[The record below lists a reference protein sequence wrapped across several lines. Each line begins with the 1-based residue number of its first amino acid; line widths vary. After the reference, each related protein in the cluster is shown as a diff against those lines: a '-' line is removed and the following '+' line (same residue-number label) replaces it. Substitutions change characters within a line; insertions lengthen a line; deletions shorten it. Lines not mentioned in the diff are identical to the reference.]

1 MCMESKVNIKT
12 DIKVEAP
19 CLLVYIAKSGEV
31 KIMQVLDFA
40 LRENLWGM
48 KCGNIFVALK
58 NSGFNDWVQAMQNA
72 PSVPPASGWK
82 ITLAPVDS
90 LSECFVANAQFQKGL
105 EFLHVHAVEAEDWL
119 KGWYWSG
126 EQFEREAGQI
136 HTFDMKNGRFG
147 THDFQDSNGFVRYA
161 LLKLPE

>member
-1 MCMESKVNIKT
+1 MESKVNIKT

-40 LRENLWGM
+40 LREDLWGM

-72 PSVPPASGWK
+72 RACLRLPAGKSRWRLW
-82 ITLAPVDS
+82 IA
-90 LSECFVANAQFQKGL
+90 
-105 EFLHVHAVEAEDWL
+105 
-119 KGWYWSG
+119 
-126 EQFEREAGQI
+126 
-136 HTFDMKNGRFG
+136 
-147 THDFQDSNGFVRYA
+147 
-161 LLKLPE
+161 